1 MTKSKRNHLP
11 IMVEKQLVI
20 SNELKCVG
28 FCGPEI
34 SPDTLKYFVSHF
46 SLVEIIFCCCHFI
59 SDDFLK
65 ETAAQCGRFHN
76 TAEEFTFLRC
86 DSVTIQGIKTLMI
99 DQSPLKI
106 ISITSC
112 KNITLND
119 MYDLK
124 ALALEKN
131 GVCAFFLRI
140 AILNVGCEKY
150 TSEMHRNIEISEN
163 LIL

>member
-1 MTKSKRNHLP
+1 
-11 IMVEKQLVI
+11 
-20 SNELKCVG
+20 
-28 FCGPEI
+28 
-34 SPDTLKYFVSHF
+34 
-46 SLVEIIFCCCHFI
+46 
-59 SDDFLK
+59 
-65 ETAAQCGRFHN
+65 
-76 TAEEFTFLRC
+76 
-86 DSVTIQGIKTLMI
+86 MI